1 MPFPKVSFSVVP
13 KRLTSS
19 RVSCARAG
27 NSYDSSE
34 MCKQESQR
42 FSSAYTAV
50 GWFWR
55 MNHLEILL
63 LLCYKTLTDALFLN

>member
-42 FSSAYTAV
+42 FAFFGKKFELPHENS
-50 GWFWR
+50 GW
-55 MNHLEILL
+55 
-63 LLCYKTLTDALFLN
+63 KGK